1 MIQSS
6 MITELLPQ
14 IQAAAP
20 VIISLIIIEGL
31 LSVDNM
37 LAIAALAAQLPE
49 AQQKKALRLGLIG
62 AYVFRGI
69 ALLLAGFILHNE
81 WIKIIGAAY
90 LIHLMADHFS
100 EVEEEETGPTAPS
113 QFWSVVATIQFMDL
127 SLSVDNVVTAVGLSN
142 ELWVVYTGV
151 FLGLLTLWL
160 FSTLSL
166 KLIAAYPILKHTA
179 FLLIGYVGL
188 LLLAE
193 MLWHFHLAPH
203 EKFYGIAAI
212 ILGSLIYAKST
223 VLQKLCKPLFH
234 ALMIPVKIYAT
245 IAGAI
250 FGAVFW
256 PIRKAWTL
264 VRGSKA

>member
-1 MIQSS
+1 MFSDF
-6 MITELLPQ
+6 LPH
-14 IQAAAP
+14 IQAAVP
-20 VIISLIIIEGL
+20 VILSLIIIEGL

-62 AYVFRGI
+62 AYVFRGL
-69 ALLLAGFILHNE
+69 ALLLAGFILHND

-100 EVEEEETGPTAPS
+100 GRDEEDAGPSAPS

-127 SLSVDNVVTAVGLSN
+127 SLSVDNVVTAVSMSP

-166 KLIAAYPILKHTA
+166 RLIEVFPILKHTA

-212 ILGSLIYAKST
+212 ILISLIYSKST
-223 VLQKLCKPLFH
+223 SLQNFSKPIFHVLLV
-234 ALMIPVKIYAT
+234 PVKIYA
-245 IAGAI
+245 IIVGAFFNI
-250 FGAVFW
+250 LFW
-256 PIRKAWTL
+256 PVRKIWSLFNT
-264 VRGSKA
+264 SKA

>member
-1 MIQSS
+1 MLSDF
-6 MITELLPQ
+6 LPQ

-20 VIISLIIIEGL
+20 VILSLIIIEGL

-49 AQQKKALRLGLIG
+49 TQQKKALRLGLIG
-62 AYVFRGI
+62 AYVFRGL
-69 ALLLAGFILHNE
+69 ALLLAGFILHND

-100 EVEEEETGPTAPS
+100 GRDEEDAGPSAPS

-127 SLSVDNVVTAVGLSN
+127 SLSVDNVVTAVSMSP

-166 KLIAAYPILKHTA
+166 RLIEVFPILKHTA

-212 ILGSLIYAKST
+212 IIISLIYSKST
-223 VLQKLCKPLFH
+223 ALQNFSKPIFHVL
-234 ALMIPVKIYAT
+234 MVPVKIYAT
-245 IAGAI
+245 IVGAFFNI
-250 FGAVFW
+250 LFW
-256 PIRKAWTL
+256 PVRKIWSLFNT
-264 VRGSKA
+264 SKA